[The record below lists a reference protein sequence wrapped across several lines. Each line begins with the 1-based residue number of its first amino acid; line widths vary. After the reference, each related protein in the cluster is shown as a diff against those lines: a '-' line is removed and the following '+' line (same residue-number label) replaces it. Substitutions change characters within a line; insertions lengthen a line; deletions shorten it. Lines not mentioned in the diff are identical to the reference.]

1 MSHRAWLAPAA
12 FLCLAS
18 APVVAAAQEA
28 APSMSPPKVL
38 QIFVESVKPGK
49 GAAHEKVE
57 TGWPAAYRKA
67 KWPSHYLAMTSLSGP
82 AEAWYVGV
90 YESFAALET
99 DQRNVE
105 KAPALARELE
115 RLSLVDGELLTGTRN
130 VLAHYRPDLSYR
142 PDFDIAPMRY
152 FGVTI
157 ITVNPG
163 YDSAFSDAR
172 KLVHAAHAKANM
184 DEHWAMYQVTSGMP
198 GSTYLLFLPM
208 KSLQEADVA
217 QETHGKPYGDALG
230 EAGRQQLRDF
240 TRNSVATSETKLFAF
255 SSKMSY
261 PSAEWVARDPK
272 FWAPKAVTAAKP

>member
-115 RLSLVDGELLTGTRN
+115 RLSQVDGELLTGTRN

-172 KLVHAAHAKANM
+172 KLVHTAHAKANM
-184 DEHWAMYQVTSGMP
+184 DEHWAMYQVTSGMA

-217 QETHGKPYGDALG
+217 QETHGKAYGDALG
-230 EAGRQQLRDF
+230 DAGRQQLRDF
-240 TRNSVATSETKLFAF
+240 ARAGMASSETKLFGF
-255 SSKMSY
+255 SPKMSY
-261 PSAEWVARDPK
+261 MDDEIVARDPL
-272 FWAPKAVTAAKP
+272 FWAPKPVAAKP